1 MRASVPL
8 CFAFLASSAAAA
20 DGFVY
25 VSLNA
30 DRRVAVFARN
40 AGTGELTA
48 AGQIETDG
56 DPGALAVD
64 PHRRFLFVALRT
76 TKQLASYRIDSE
88 TGQLTHVSTTVAKE
102 DPAYVATDYSG
113 RWLLAAYYAA
123 GQASVHSIDESGRL
137 DPEGTW
143 YTTAEKAHCILP
155 EPTNWFVF
163 VPHTAAEAIFQ
174 FHFDQETG
182 ALTPNEPA
190 VLRTPAR
197 YGPRHIVFHPR
208 LNNVA
213 YVDNEQ
219 GSSVTRYIMDRYRGT
234 LTPRDTVTTLPEDF
248 RGDNSNADLR
258 LTPDGRFLY
267 VSNRGHDSLAGFAVD
282 PMNGRL
288 EPIGHFPTEQTPRSF
303 HIDATG
309 SYLYAAGQSSG
320 KLAAYQIDDGTGRL
334 ERFATYDVG
343 QAPWWVLVVETAD
356 RIAGVAPPVD

>member
-1 MRASVPL
+1 MTT
-8 CFAFLASSAAAA
+8 SA
-20 DGFVY
+20 GEFVY

-30 DRRVAVFARN
+30 DHRIAIYSRDP
-40 AGTGELTA
+40 GTGELTP
-48 AGQIETDG
+48 AGHIETDG
-56 DPGALAVD
+56 DPGSLAVD
-64 PHRRFLFVALRT
+64 PHRRFLFAALRT
-76 TKQLASYRIDSE
+76 TKQLASYRIDGE
-88 TGQLTHVSTTVAKE
+88 TGMLTHVSTTVAKE

-113 RWLLAAYYAA
+113 RWLLSAYYAA
-123 GQASVHSIDESGRL
+123 GQASVHAIDETGRL

-182 ALTPNEPA
+182 ALVKNQPPA
-190 VLRTPAR
+190 IRTPPGH
-197 YGPRHIVFHPR
+197 GPRHIVFHPR

-219 GSSVTRYIMDRYRGT
+219 ASSVTRYIMDRYRGT
-234 LTPRDTVTTLPEDF
+234 LTPRDTVTTLPEGF
-248 RGDNSNADLR
+248 QGNNSNADLR

-267 VSNRGHDSLAGFAVD
+267 VSNRGHDSLAGFSVD
-282 PMNGRL
+282 LTNGRL
-288 EPIGHFPTEQTPRSF
+288 DPIGHFPTEQTPRSF

-320 KLAAYQIDDGTGRL
+320 KLAAYRIDDETGRL

-343 QAPWWVLVVETAD
+343 QAPWWVLVVETSD
-356 RIAGVAPPVD
+356 RIAGGEGEPVQ